1 MATSNLF
8 FIKALLVG
16 FGILL
21 AAPLSAHAA
30 ATADLPVEVPPGTK
44 LVIADDA
51 RGTELLLKLSGQQE
65 KLAADVSYAS
75 FSSGPLRMEAIRS
88 GSAQVGIVGDVPPIL
103 AHYAGADLRIVG
115 VVASTGPSLLIA
127 TSPGS
132 GIKTVQDLKGKRV
145 AVNDGTAQHAVVL
158 RALQQAGLGPGDIVP
173 VKLGVSEFADAL
185 RANQIDAAVLKQ
197 PDRARYLSTAA
208 AKGAIELPWTPGI
221 NPGYLYAYASRSALE
236 DPAQAAAIRDF
247 IIHWYRAH
255 QWRNANRDEWLR
267 SYLVQNQRLK
277 PDDAQK
283 VVASHGDTVFPG
295 LSEEVIGT
303 QQKTIDLLQS
313 AGAFPGK
320 KLDARDEYDLRYA
333 PLSAGSESLRR

>member
-1 MATSNLF
+1 MNTSNWHFL
-8 FIKALLVG
+8 KAVLLTLG
-16 FGILL
+16 L
-21 AAPLSAHAA
+21 AALPLSIQAA
-30 ATADLPVEVPPGTK
+30 ASADLPVEVPPGTK

-51 RGTELLLKLSGQQE
+51 RGTELLLKLSGEQD

-75 FSSGPLRMEAIRS
+75 FSSGPLRMEAIRA

-103 AHYAGADLRIVG
+103 AHYAGVDLRIVG
-115 VVASTGPSLLIA
+115 VVANTGPSLLIT

-145 AVNDGTAQHAVVL
+145 AINDGTAQHAVVL
-158 RALQQAGLGPGDIVP
+158 RSLRQAGLSASDIVP

-208 AKGAIELPWTPGI
+208 DKGAVELAQETGI

-247 IIHWYRAH
+247 IIHWYRANQWKNAH
-255 QWRNANRDEWLR
+255 QDEWLQ

-283 VVASHGDTVFPG
+283 VIESHGDIVFPG
-295 LSEEVIGT
+295 LSDAVIGT
-303 QQKTIDLLQS
+303 QQTTIDLLQS

-320 KLDARDEYDLRYA
+320 VLKARDEYDLRYA
-333 PLSAGSESLRR
+333 PLSADSASIKQ

>member
-1 MATSNLF
+1 MTKSNTGFLR
-8 FIKALLVG
+8 ALLVSVG
-16 FGILL
+16 VLVLPLTVHGA
-21 AAPLSAHAA
+21 AAP
-30 ATADLPVEVPPGTK
+30 DLPVEVPPGTK

-51 RGTELLLKLSGQQE
+51 RGTELLLKLSGEQE

-103 AHYAGADLRIVG
+103 AHYAGVDLRIVG
-115 VVASTGPSLLIA
+115 VVASTGPSLLIT

-132 GIKTVQDLKGKRV
+132 GIRTVQDLKGKRI
-145 AVNDGTAQHAVVL
+145 AINDGTAQHAVVL
-158 RALQQAGLGPGDIVP
+158 RTLRQAGLSASDIVP

-208 AKGAIELPWTPGI
+208 GKGAIELPQKPGA
-221 NPGYLYAYASRSALE
+221 NPGYLYAYASRPALE

-247 IIHWYRAH
+247 VIHWYRAN
-255 QWRNANRDEWLR
+255 QWRNVNRDKWLQ

-277 PDDAQK
+277 PEDAQK
-283 VVASHGDTVFPG
+283 VIESQGETVFPG
-295 LSEEVIGT
+295 LSEEVIAT
-303 QQKTIDLLQS
+303 QQQTIDLLQA

-320 KLDARDEYDLRYA
+320 ALKARDEYDLRYA
-333 PLSAGSESLRR
+333 SIKE